1 MGKGEAK
8 TATDSLLSYPLTGLG
23 LVKLK
28 WMQHLLPA
36 PMEPPET
43 QEAMHSRVV
52 SGDHEP

>member
-1 MGKGEAK
+1 MGKREAK
-8 TATDSLLSYPLTGLG
+8 TATDSLLSCPLTGLG

-28 WMQHLLPA
+28 WMQHLLPV

-52 SGDHEP
+52 RGDHEP